1 MEGFGM
7 KKIILFSAIL
17 LFVSFGV
24 CVLYSNNVMANEKL
38 ENGSNGEKKR
48 LVVIRV
54 NDGDTLKGVVDY
66 KYQTI
71 RLAGIDCPENRVN
84 AKVLNQMEMFGVKNQ
99 EELTKRGK
107 EASHKLKKL
116 LKFYEDEIYFVERPE
131 MVCRYGNGKR
141 LVGELY
147 AGEINVGEYMV
158 KEGLCVK
165 MGCKR

>member
-1 MEGFGM
+1 MR
-7 KKIILFSAIL
+7 KIILFIAMG
-17 LFVSFGV
+17 LFGLMGREALSFGDGASV
-24 CVLYSNNVMANEKL
+24 DKEQDNL
-38 ENGSNGEKKR
+38 ERKR

-84 AKVLNQMEMFGVKNQ
+84 AKVLNQMEVFGVKNQ
-99 EELTKRGK
+99 EELTKKGK

>member
-1 MEGFGM
+1 M

-38 ENGSNGEKKR
+38 ENGDKDEKKR

-71 RLAGIDCPENRVN
+71 RIAGIDCPENKVN
-84 AKVLNQMEMFGVKNQ
+84 AKVFNQLKEFEAESQ
-99 EELTKRGK
+99 EELTKKGK

-131 MVCRYGNGKR
+131 MVCKYGNGNR
-141 LVGELY
+141 LVGDLY
-147 AGEINVGEYMV
+147 AGGIKVSDYMI
-158 KEGLCVK
+158 KEGGCVK
-165 MGCKR
+165 MGCRK

>member
-1 MEGFGM
+1 MR
-7 KKIILFSAIL
+7 KIILFIAMG
-17 LFVSFGV
+17 LFCLMGGEALSFGDGASV
-24 CVLYSNNVMANEKL
+24 DKEQDNL
-38 ENGSNGEKKR
+38 ERKR

-84 AKVLNQMEMFGVKNQ
+84 AKVLNQMEVFGVKNQ
-99 EELTKRGK
+99 EELTKKGK

>member
-1 MEGFGM
+1 MR
-7 KKIILFSAIL
+7 KIILFIAMG
-17 LFVSFGV
+17 LFCLIGREALSLGDGASVDKEQD
-24 CVLYSNNVMANEKL
+24 NL
-38 ENGSNGEKKR
+38 ERKR

-84 AKVLNQMEMFGVKNQ
+84 AKVLNQMEVFGVKNQ
-99 EELTKRGK
+99 VELTKKGK

-165 MGCKR
+165 MGCRKNRGKV

>member
-1 MEGFGM
+1 MR
-7 KKIILFSAIL
+7 KIILFIAMG
-17 LFVSFGV
+17 LFCLMGREALSLGDRESVDKEQD
-24 CVLYSNNVMANEKL
+24 NL
-38 ENGSNGEKKR
+38 ERKR

-84 AKVLNQMEMFGVKNQ
+84 AKVLNQMEVFGVKNQ

-107 EASHKLKKL
+107 VASHKLKKL

>member
-1 MEGFGM
+1 MR
-7 KKIILFSAIL
+7 KIILFMAMG
-17 LFVSFGV
+17 LFCLMGREALSFGDGASV
-24 CVLYSNNVMANEKL
+24 DKEQDNL
-38 ENGSNGEKKR
+38 ERKR

-84 AKVLNQMEMFGVKNQ
+84 AKVLNQMEVFGVKNQ
-99 EELTKRGK
+99 EELTKKGK

>member
-1 MEGFGM
+1 MR
-7 KKIILFSAIL
+7 KIILFIAMG
-17 LFVSFGV
+17 LFCLMGREALSFGDGASV
-24 CVLYSNNVMANEKL
+24 DKEQDNL
-38 ENGSNGEKKR
+38 ERKR

-84 AKVLNQMEMFGVKNQ
+84 AKVLNQMEVFGVKNQ
-99 EELTKRGK
+99 EELTKKGK

>member
-1 MEGFGM
+1 MR
-7 KKIILFSAIL
+7 KIILFMAMG
-17 LFVSFGV
+17 LFCLMGREALSFGDGASV
-24 CVLYSNNVMANEKL
+24 DKEQDNLVR
-38 ENGSNGEKKR
+38 KR

-84 AKVLNQMEMFGVKNQ
+84 AKVLNQMEVFGVKNQ
-99 EELTKRGK
+99 EELTKKGK